1 LHLETQFCA
10 ILLTDVDNDSLLVLQ
25 LEAGFFD
32 EEADVIEAVSLVL
45 ATVAVEV
52 AVANEL

>member
-32 EEADVIEAVSLVL
+32 EETDVIEAVGLVL
-45 ATVAVEV
+45 AAVAVEV